1 MIPEIEKLEGFE
13 EIQKFDNLLPLD
25 YPEQARPHPLYYN
38 YPLLEYVQQIANKIY
53 PCFFYP
59 FFDPATGQPLGIM
72 KTLSYGADIFAK
84 RYFDGEIDLSFKEK
98 YETANA
104 MLATIEG
111 FGIDKDK
118 FWYLILFLK
127 DFVDG
132 FAYGGELIDT
142 PIMEIEKIIQFLR
155 NQEECEYIQIQTNK
169 NKHKTQNKKTIDALI
184 NCLTSGIEQIKQIKE
199 YNQGGAAMKEDL
211 TRRNIGLKQYFFTH
225 YMLRFL
231 QPYKPPCE
239 AKETSNNKKSEE
251 ICYEKLILVSRI
263 IYVINYTNKKDDLSF
278 YNVTT
283 EKKGKYIKSDKL
295 KDCLRKYE
303 KEKTTLR
310 NMNLRYPG
318 MTTLDISPLE

>member
-13 EIQKFDNLLPLD
+13 KIQKVDNLLPLD
-25 YPEQARPHPLYYN
+25 HPEDARSQPLYYN
-38 YPLLEYVQQIANKIY
+38 YPLLEYVQQIANEIY
-53 PCFFYP
+53 PCFYYP
-59 FFDPATGQPLGIM
+59 FFDPATGQPIGRM
-72 KTLSYGADIFAK
+72 KIPSYGADIFAK
-84 RYFDGEIDLSFKEK
+84 RYFDGEIDTSFKEK

-104 MLATIEG
+104 MLATLEG
-111 FGIDKDK
+111 FGINKDK

-142 PIMEIEKIIQFLR
+142 PIMEIEKIIQFLL
-155 NQEECEYIQIQTNK
+155 NQKECEYIQIQINK
-169 NKHKTQNKKTIDALI
+169 NKHKTQNKETIHALI
-184 NCLTSGIEQIKQIKE
+184 NCLTEGIEHIKQIKK
-199 YNQGGAAMKEDL
+199 YNQGKAAMKEDP
-211 TRRNIGLKQYFFTH
+211 TRKNIGLKQYFFTH

-231 QPYKPPCE
+231 KPYKPPYE
-239 AKETSNNKKSEE
+239 ANETSNNKKSKENS
-251 ICYEKLILVSRI
+251 YEKLLLISRI

-278 YNVTT
+278 YNITT

-310 NMNLRYPG
+310 NINLRYPG
-318 MTTLDISPLE
+318 STPLDVSPLE